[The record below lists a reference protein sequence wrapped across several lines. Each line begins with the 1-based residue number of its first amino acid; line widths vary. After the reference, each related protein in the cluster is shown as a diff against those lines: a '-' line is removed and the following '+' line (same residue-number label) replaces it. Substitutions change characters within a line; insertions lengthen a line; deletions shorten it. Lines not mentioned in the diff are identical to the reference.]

1 MSASLQLDR
10 DHATNPLDILEQI
23 IASNE
28 WAFER
33 RSDGEMAA
41 EAPGKWC
48 DYGLHFSW
56 SHEISAM
63 AFTCAFDLKVPAESR
78 DKLYELL
85 ALANDRLWIG
95 HFGIEAEDGVPAL
108 ELFRTHKVDVV
119 LLDVMMIELDGFAVC
134 STIRGMPN
142 GEHIPIMMMT
152 GLDDTVS
159 INTAY
164 DAGAT
169 DFVTKP
175 INYGVLTHRV
185 RYMLRA
191 ARIADELRRSEA
203 RLRLVTWP
211 SPSRISARIAVGA
224 V

>member
-1 MSASLQLDR
+1 MSASIQLDR
-10 DHATNPLDILEQI
+10 DRSSNPLDILEQI

-63 AFTCAFDLKVPAESR
+63 AFTCAFDLKVPAEAR

-95 HFGIEAEDGVPAL
+95 HFGIEAEDGVPV
-108 ELFRTHKVDVV
+108 FRHSV
-119 LLDVMMIELDGFAVC
+119 LLRGAQGASAESLEDMVDIAITECERFFPAFQFVLWGGKAPAEALAASMLDCV
-134 STIRGMPN
+134 
-142 GEHIPIMMMT
+142 GE
-152 GLDDTVS
+152 
-159 INTAY
+159 A
-164 DAGAT
+164 
-169 DFVTKP
+169 
-175 INYGVLTHRV
+175 
-185 RYMLRA
+185 
-191 ARIADELRRSEA
+191 
-203 RLRLVTWP
+203 
-211 SPSRISARIAVGA
+211 
-224 V
+224 

>member
-1 MSASLQLDR
+1 MSASLQIDR
-10 DHATNPLDILEQI
+10 DRATNPLDILEQI

-63 AFTCAFDLKVPAESR
+63 SFTCAFDMKVPTEAR

-95 HFGIEAEDGVPAL
+95 HFGIEAEDGVPV
-108 ELFRTHKVDVV
+108 FRHSV
-119 LLDVMMIELDGFAVC
+119 LLRGAQGASAESLEDMVDIAITECERFFPAFQFVLWGGKAPAEALAASMLDCV
-134 STIRGMPN
+134 
-142 GEHIPIMMMT
+142 GE
-152 GLDDTVS
+152 
-159 INTAY
+159 A
-164 DAGAT
+164 
-169 DFVTKP
+169 
-175 INYGVLTHRV
+175 
-185 RYMLRA
+185 
-191 ARIADELRRSEA
+191 
-203 RLRLVTWP
+203 
-211 SPSRISARIAVGA
+211 
-224 V
+224 

>member
-1 MSASLQLDR
+1 MSASLHLDR
-10 DHATNPLDILEQI
+10 DRSTNPLDILEQI

-63 AFTCAFDLKVPAESR
+63 AFTCAFDLKVPAEAR

-95 HFGIEAEDGVPAL
+95 HFGIEAEDGVPV
-108 ELFRTHKVDVV
+108 FRHSV
-119 LLDVMMIELDGFAVC
+119 LLRGAQGASAESLEDMVDIAITECERFFPAFQFVLWGGKAPADALAASMLDCV
-134 STIRGMPN
+134 
-142 GEHIPIMMMT
+142 GE
-152 GLDDTVS
+152 
-159 INTAY
+159 A
-164 DAGAT
+164 
-169 DFVTKP
+169 
-175 INYGVLTHRV
+175 
-185 RYMLRA
+185 
-191 ARIADELRRSEA
+191 
-203 RLRLVTWP
+203 
-211 SPSRISARIAVGA
+211 
-224 V
+224 

>member
-1 MSASLQLDR
+1 MSASLQMDR
-10 DHATNPLDILEQI
+10 DRATNPLDILEQI

-63 AFTCAFDLKVPAESR
+63 AFTCAFDLKVPAEAR

-95 HFGIEAEDGVPAL
+95 HFGIEAEDGVPV
-108 ELFRTHKVDVV
+108 FRHSV
-119 LLDVMMIELDGFAVC
+119 LLRGAQGASAESLEDMVDIAITECERFFPAFQFVLWGGKAPADALAASMLDCV
-134 STIRGMPN
+134 
-142 GEHIPIMMMT
+142 GE
-152 GLDDTVS
+152 
-159 INTAY
+159 A
-164 DAGAT
+164 
-169 DFVTKP
+169 
-175 INYGVLTHRV
+175 
-185 RYMLRA
+185 
-191 ARIADELRRSEA
+191 
-203 RLRLVTWP
+203 
-211 SPSRISARIAVGA
+211 
-224 V
+224 

>member
-10 DHATNPLDILEQI
+10 DRSSNPLDILEQI

-63 AFTCAFDLKVPAESR
+63 AFTCAFDMKVPADRRE
-78 DKLYELL
+78 KLYELL

-95 HFGIEAEDGVPAL
+95 HFGIEAEDGVPV
-108 ELFRTHKVDVV
+108 FRHSV
-119 LLDVMMIELDGFAVC
+119 LLRGAQGASAESLEDMVDIAITECERFFPAFQFVLWGGKAPAEALAASMLDCV
-134 STIRGMPN
+134 
-142 GEHIPIMMMT
+142 GE
-152 GLDDTVS
+152 
-159 INTAY
+159 A
-164 DAGAT
+164 
-169 DFVTKP
+169 
-175 INYGVLTHRV
+175 
-185 RYMLRA
+185 
-191 ARIADELRRSEA
+191 
-203 RLRLVTWP
+203 
-211 SPSRISARIAVGA
+211 
-224 V
+224 